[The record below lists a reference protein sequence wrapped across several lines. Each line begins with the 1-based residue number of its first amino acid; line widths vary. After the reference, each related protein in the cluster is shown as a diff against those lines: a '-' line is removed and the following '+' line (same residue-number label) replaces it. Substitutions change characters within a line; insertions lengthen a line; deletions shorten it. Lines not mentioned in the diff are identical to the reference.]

1 MSCQDGYTRGQ
12 YIPISSKVLTIPSI
26 SRTLIVPAYVK
37 STGQNN
43 DKVPTQENEMQLI
56 NNIN

>member
-1 MSCQDGYTRGQ
+1 MSCQDGCPRGQ
-12 YIPISSKVLTIPSI
+12 YISSKVLTIPSI
-26 SRTLIVPAYVK
+26 SRTLRVPAYVK

-43 DKVPTQENEMQLI
+43 DKVPTQRNEMQLI